1 MLFKH
6 KYLKQTSKVLFYN
19 KILILFFLLSFQ
31 SYAQDIA
38 INEVLS
44 SNETSVSDE
53 DGAFEDWI
61 EIYNYGTTAVNL
73 NGYGLSDQIDNP
85 FKWVFP
91 NIELAPKEYII
102 VWASDKNRVAD
113 KDKLHTNFKIKS
125 GGEAIILTTA
135 SGSKIS
141 ESPAVA
147 LATDKSY
154 GRIPNGTGN
163 WTFLETP
170 TPKANNSGASS
181 AVPEKVAINEILSSN
196 VIGIQDE
203 DANNEDWIEIYNYG
217 NDAVNLSGFGL
228 SDDRALPYKWVFPA
242 ITINPNQ
249 YIIVF
254 ASGKDRSN
262 AGTELHTNFKIGA
275 GGETL
280 LLTNGNG
287 LLISG
292 GPSVNLAED
301 TSYGRQP
308 DGTGSWF
315 FFDTPTPG
323 ASNVETGSTT
333 SLEPPT
339 FSHTSGLYT
348 DNFNLTLS
356 TDTQGATI
364 IYTLDGSEPDINNLN
379 GSSFQYK
386 NDYPYDIGESFGA
399 MLNQNYQ
406 SFTFT
411 DPILMRDRSD
421 DEDVLA
427 RKNTVSADIYIPPTK
442 VRKAT
447 VLRAKVYLNGK
458 GSRTRTRNYFIWP
471 EGNPYSVPVIALTTF
486 EDNIFGYEKGIY
498 TSGKTFDD
506 WRTAEPTGNQPGNAQ
521 FSNYGQS
528 GQEWE
533 REVNVQ
539 VFNENLESILN
550 QDGGVRI
557 HGNTSR
563 ADIIKNLRLYARS
576 EYDEDNEF
584 KLNIFDEQIPGS
596 PEPYN
601 NTFKRI
607 MLRGNGSGGQIAN
620 DMVFSRLMQPFF
632 NGVMRIKTAVNFI
645 NGEYFGITALR
656 DRFDVHHIANN
667 FGLDSDNVS
676 IVSCIGSCV
685 RQDGP
690 EDRESDP
697 ERVLRH
703 LFRNMG
709 HNDLVS
715 DVEYQKVAD
724 VIDIDSY
731 IDHIV
736 LETFSEGDSYEIKFW
751 RATNPVN
758 DGYGDG
764 KFRVYTQD
772 FEASMI
778 SRLNWLEDFSENSSS
793 WQRNIF
799 SNLIDNE
806 GFKVKFINRTADL
819 LNTAFTKERFDAI
832 VNATFDEVAP
842 LLEEDRNRSPRLR
855 FYEDGDKVKLLD
867 WIQDRPALFRDQIN
881 ALFNIE
887 KTIDVVL
894 NVSNL
899 NAGYIT
905 LNTVDIKG
913 STPGVNDKPYPW
925 SGVYFHNIPIT
936 LEATPRPG
944 YTFSHWTGAS
954 TSTNSKITLTPT
966 SNFEIRAVFTPDE
979 NYDHL
984 LYFWLV
990 DDEIENDTPIESLT
1004 STFSR
1009 NSLTAM
1015 MNYNSSLTGYPFDNN
1030 DANWR
1035 KASLER
1041 INEPTA
1047 VNYQDLAN
1055 DNIPFAPQIMK
1066 GLQIK
1071 QPFQSGGSENSL
1083 ELDFSTIGYED
1094 VKVSVAVT
1102 SDGAANSMIAEY
1114 WNGSS
1119 WISSNLPNSSQPITS
1134 DYERKEF
1141 DFSNVSVADENE
1153 SFKVRLR
1160 FGGSDMTAENG
1171 KKVIIN
1177 NIAVSAID
1185 KNVLSAEDF
1194 ITAENN
1200 LNIYPNPV
1208 NDRIYISSD
1217 TTIDRVLVYNIF
1229 GQMVHTSSENKNDT
1243 IIDVSNL
1250 SEGIY
1255 LVKVFTDGYSK
1266 TKKIVKK

>member
-1 MLFKH
+1 MLLKQ
-6 KYLKQTSKVLFYN
+6 KYLTQSSKILFHN
-19 KILILFFLLSFQ
+19 KILIFFFLLSFQ

-44 SNETSVSDE
+44 SNEATVSDE

-61 EIYNYGTTAVNL
+61 EIYNYGTTTVNL

-91 NIELAPKEYII
+91 NIELAAKEYII

-113 KDKLHTNFKIKS
+113 KDKLHANFKIKS

-135 SGSKIS
+135 SGTKIS

-170 TPKANNSGASS
+170 TPKINNSGASS
-181 AVPEKVAINEILSSN
+181 AIPERVAINEILSSN
-196 VIGIQDE
+196 VAGIQDE

-217 NDAVNLSGFGL
+217 TDAINLSGFGL

-262 AGTELHTNFKIGA
+262 AGGQLHTNFKIGA

-292 GPSVNLAED
+292 GPSANLAED
-301 TSYGRQP
+301 TTYGRQP

-364 IYTLDGSEPDINNLN
+364 VYTLDGSEPDINNLN

-399 MLNQNYQ
+399 MLNQTYQ
-406 SFTFT
+406 SFTYS
-411 DPILMRDRSD
+411 DPILMRDRSN

-427 RKNTVSADIYIPPTK
+427 RKNTVSSDIYIPPVK
-442 VRKAT
+442 LRKAT

-458 GSRTRTRNYFIWP
+458 GSRTRTRNFFIWP
-471 EGNPYSVPVIALTTF
+471 EGNPYAVPIIALTTF
-486 EDNIFGYEKGIY
+486 EENLFGYEKGIY

-506 WRTAEPTGNQPGNAQ
+506 WRTAEPNGNQPGNAQ

-528 GQEWE
+528 GVEWE

-539 VFNENLESILN
+539 VFNEKLESILN

-584 KLNIFDEQIPGS
+584 KLNIFDQQIPGS

-632 NGVMRIKTAVNFI
+632 NGIMRIKTAVNFI

-667 FGLDSDNVS
+667 LGLDSDNVS

-685 RQDGP
+685 LQDGP
-690 EDRESDP
+690 TDRESDP

-703 LFRNMG
+703 LFRNMA

-724 VIDIDSY
+724 VLDVDSY

-772 FEASMI
+772 FEAAMI
-778 SRLNWLEDFSENSSS
+778 SRLNWLEDFSQNSSS

-806 GFKVKFINRTADL
+806 GFRVKFINRTADL
-819 LNTAFTKERFDAI
+819 LNTAFTKERFDTI

-842 LLEEDRNRSPRLR
+842 LLEEDRNRSPRQR

-867 WIQDRPALFRDQIN
+867 WIKERPALFRNQIN
-881 ALFNIE
+881 ALFNID
-887 KTIDVVL
+887 KTIDAVL

-925 SGVYFHNIPIT
+925 SGVYFDNIPIT
-936 LEATPRPG
+936 LEAKANPG

-954 TSTNSKITLTPT
+954 SSTNSKITLTPT
-966 SNFEIRAVFTPDE
+966 SDFEIRAVFTPDE

-984 LYFWLV
+984 LYFWLL
-990 DDEIENDTPIESLT
+990 DDEIENDKPLESLN
-1004 STFSR
+1004 STYSR
-1009 NSLTAM
+1009 NNLTAM
-1015 MNYNSSLTGYPFDNN
+1015 MSYNSSLAGYPFDSN

-1041 INEPTA
+1041 IKEPTA
-1047 VNYQDLAN
+1047 INYQDLAN

-1071 QPFQSGGSENSL
+1071 QPFQSGGSENSI

-1094 VKVSVAVT
+1094 VKVSVAIT
-1102 SDGAANSMIAEY
+1102 SDGAATSIIAEY
-1114 WNGSS
+1114 WNGSG
-1119 WISSNLPNSSQPITS
+1119 WISSNLPNSSQAITA

-1141 DFSNVSVADENE
+1141 DFSNVSMADENE
-1153 SFKVRLR
+1153 SFKVWLR
-1160 FGGSDMTAENG
+1160 FGGSNMTAENG
-1171 KKVIIN
+1171 KKVIFN
-1177 NIAVSAID
+1177 NVAVSAID

-1194 ITAENN
+1194 IAVENN
-1200 LNIYPNPV
+1200 VNIYPNPV
-1208 NDRIYISSD
+1208 NDRIYIS
-1217 TTIDRVLVYNIF
+1217 
-1229 GQMVHTSSENKNDT
+1229 
-1243 IIDVSNL
+1243 
-1250 SEGIY
+1250 
-1255 LVKVFTDGYSK
+1255 
-1266 TKKIVKK
+1266 